1 MSQYRE
7 LGEDS
12 GKMAISY
19 ASGLP
24 ADHTPALPSFREVR
38 QHTTPGK
45 TDRWFRRKKISE
57 TNVLFD
63 SYSRL
68 ISMTRS
74 NRPHI
79 SLLAS
84 MRASGLHQQP
94 TN

>member
-24 ADHTPALPSFREVR
+24 ADHTPALPSFREVS
-38 QHTTPGK
+38 QHCAWQ
-45 TDRWFRRKKISE
+45 TDRWFRRKRISQ
-57 TNVLFD
+57 TNALFD

-68 ISMTRS
+68 ISMMRS

-79 SLLAS
+79 SLPAS
-84 MRASGLHQQP
+84 TRASGLHQQL